1 MEVKKEKKFKAWEL
15 VIPFLTSLTCLSFSS
30 YWFGSDAGNGAYQLS
45 LLLGALV
52 AILVGKRKGIEWRSI
67 KIAIKDN
74 IKPIIPTLIFL
85 VLIGAVSVVWLISG
99 IIPSAIYY
107 GLYLLKPIIFLP
119 AVALFAGLMALA
131 CGSSWLTIGTIGVA
145 FLGIGDVLGFPL
157 PLVAGAI
164 ISGAYFG
171 DKLTPLSETTV
182 LASSMTKT
190 PLLTHVRYMLWTS
203 IPAFLI
209 SLGLFSLL
217 GLWYSQSLADSTSQI
232 DKQDVMQLL
241 DKKMFSINALFLL
254 IPVGVIIATMLG
266 YCPLR
271 TLFGGIIVG
280 ALMAW
285 YFQFEFLDRLG
296 YLDNIGEQRDICL
309 SNSQYLQV
317 ILKKICVGMELKD
330 EENEVI
336 KALFKNGGIWGMFPT
351 ITIIIFSV
359 IFCGALEGTGL
370 LQGLMARVMDTP
382 SRGKLIA
389 LTIGVAIFFN
399 ITVADQY
406 LAIILTSKMFTAL
419 FKKQGL
425 SSENLSRTVEDAA
438 TVTSPLVP
446 WNTCGAAQAHVLRV
460 STLAYAPFC
469 FFNILSPIISMIVG
483 IWGFKIAYTTISTE
497 DNKKKKRTKKKK
509 FVQIR
514 LK

>member
-1 MEVKKEKKFKAWEL
+1 MEAKKEKNFKAWEL
-15 VIPFLTSLTCLSFSS
+15 GIPFFVSLLCLSFSS
-30 YWFGSDAGNGAYQLS
+30 YWFGSSAGEGPYQLS
-45 LLLGALV
+45 LLLGTLV
-52 AILVGKRKGIEWRSI
+52 VILVGTRKGIQWNDV

-85 VLIGAVSVVWLISG
+85 VLIGAISVVWLISG

-107 GLYLLKPIIFLP
+107 GLYLLKPAIFLP

-131 CGSSWLTIGTIGVA
+131 CGSSWLTVGTIGVA
-145 FLGIGDVLGFPL
+145 FLGIGNVLGFPL

-209 SLGLFSLL
+209 SLALFSLF
-217 GLWYSQSLADSTSQI
+217 GLWYSQSLADSTSYI

-241 DKKMFSINALFLL
+241 DKKMFTINALFLL
-254 IPVGVIIATMLG
+254 IPVGVIVATMLG

-271 TLFGGIIVG
+271 ILFGGIIVG

-296 YLDNIGEQRDICL
+296 YLDNKGPRDICL

-317 ILKKICVGMELKD
+317 ILKKICIGMELED

-336 KALFKNGGIWGMFPT
+336 KSLFSNGGIWGMWPT

-359 IFCGALEGTGL
+359 IFCGVLEGTGL
-370 LQGLMARVMDTP
+370 LQGLMDRVMDTS
-382 SRGKLIA
+382 SRGKLMA
-389 LTIGVAIFFN
+389 LTIGIAIFFN

-406 LAIILTSKMFTAL
+406 LAIILTCKMFDKL
-419 FKKQGL
+419 FQKQGL

-446 WNTCGAAQAHVLRV
+446 WNTCGAAQARVLGI

-469 FFNILSPIISMIVG
+469 FFNILSPIISIIVG
-483 IWGFKIAYTTISTE
+483 IWGFKIAYTTIAKE
-497 DNKKKKRTKKKK
+497 DSKKKKHTKKK
-509 FVQIR
+509 FVRIK
-514 LK
+514 LP